1 MLIEFLLSNFEILI
15 FFSIIFV
22 IVGFLILFLMQNIKF
37 EQNKQSIIDYANI
50 IHNSNKEL
58 KDYLNSIV
66 NVLELQ
72 KNEIVKITD
81 KISFIE
87 REINRLG
94 NVKGSEDILG
104 MAIDMARK
112 GEDRESIKKKTGL
125 REDEVEAIYTYYRK
139 SF

>member
-37 EQNKQSIIDYANI
+37 QQNKQSIIDYANI

-104 MAIDMARK
+104 VAIDMARK
-112 GEDRESIKKKTGL
+112 GEDKESIKKKTGL

-139 SF
+139 

>member
-1 MLIEFLLSNFEILI
+1 MLVEFLLSNFEILI

-22 IVGFLILFLMQNIKF
+22 IVGFLILFVMQNIRF
-37 EQNKQSIIDYANI
+37 QQNKQSIIDYANI

-72 KNEIVKITD
+72 KNETVKITD

-104 MAIDMARK
+104 IAIDMARK
-112 GEDRESIKKKTGL
+112 GEDRESIKKNTGL

-139 SF
+139 

>member
-37 EQNKQSIIDYANI
+37 QQNKQSIIDYANI

-66 NVLELQ
+66 NVLEFQ

-112 GEDRESIKKKTGL
+112 GEDRESIKNKTGL

-139 SF
+139 

>member
-15 FFSIIFV
+15 FFSIIFI
-22 IVGFLILFLMQNIKF
+22 IVGFLILFVMQNIRF
-37 EQNKQSIIDYANI
+37 QQNKQSIIDYANI

-139 SF
+139 

>member
-1 MLIEFLLSNFEILI
+1 MLVEFLLSNFEILI
-15 FFSIIFV
+15 FLSIIFV

-37 EQNKQSIIDYANI
+37 QQNKQSIIDYANI

-66 NVLELQ
+66 NILESQ

-104 MAIDMARK
+104 IAIDMARK
-112 GEDRESIKKKTGL
+112 GEDRESIKKNTGL

-139 SF
+139 

>member
-1 MLIEFLLSNFEILI
+1 MLVEFLISNFEILI
-15 FFSIIFV
+15 FFSIMFV

-37 EQNKQSIIDYANI
+37 QQNKQSIIDYANI

-139 SF
+139 

>member
-1 MLIEFLLSNFEILI
+1 MLVEFLLSNFEILI

-37 EQNKQSIIDYANI
+37 QQNKQSIIDYANI

-58 KDYLNSIV
+58 KDYVNNIV
-66 NVLELQ
+66 NILELQ

-104 MAIDMARK
+104 IAIDMARK
-112 GEDRESIKKKTGL
+112 GEDRESIKKNTGL

-139 SF
+139 

>member
-1 MLIEFLLSNFEILI
+1 MLVEFLLSNFEILI

-22 IVGFLILFLMQNIKF
+22 IFGFLILFVMQNIRF
-37 EQNKQSIIDYANI
+37 QQNKQSIIDYANI

-72 KNEIVKITD
+72 KNETVKITD

-104 MAIDMARK
+104 IAIDMARK

-139 SF
+139 

>member
-1 MLIEFLLSNFEILI
+1 MLVEFLLSNFEILI

-37 EQNKQSIIDYANI
+37 QQNKQSIIDYANI

-66 NVLELQ
+66 NILESQ

-87 REINRLG
+87 SEINRLG

-104 MAIDMARK
+104 IAIDMARK
-112 GEDRESIKKKTGL
+112 GEDRESIKKNTGL

-139 SF
+139 

>member
-15 FFSIIFV
+15 FFSIVLV
-22 IVGFLILFLMQNIKF
+22 IVGFLILFVMQNIRF
-37 EQNKQSIIDYANI
+37 QQNKQSIIDYANI

-139 SF
+139 

>member
-1 MLIEFLLSNFEILI
+1 MLVEFLLSNFEILI

-37 EQNKQSIIDYANI
+37 QQNKQSIVDYANI

-66 NVLELQ
+66 NILESQ

-104 MAIDMARK
+104 IAIDMARK
-112 GEDRESIKKKTGL
+112 GEDRESIKKNTGL

-139 SF
+139 

>member
-1 MLIEFLLSNFEILI
+1 MLVEFLISNFEILI

-22 IVGFLILFLMQNIKF
+22 IVGFLILFVMQNINF
-37 EQNKQSIIDYANI
+37 QQNKQSIIDYANI

-104 MAIDMARK
+104 IAIDMARK

-139 SF
+139 

>member
-1 MLIEFLLSNFEILI
+1 MLVEFLLSNFEILI

-22 IVGFLILFLMQNIKF
+22 IVGFLILFLMQNIRF
-37 EQNKQSIIDYANI
+37 QQNKQSIIDYANI

-104 MAIDMARK
+104 IAIDMARK

-139 SF
+139 

>member
-1 MLIEFLLSNFEILI
+1 MLVEFLLSNFEILI
-15 FFSIIFV
+15 FLSIIFV

-37 EQNKQSIIDYANI
+37 QQNKQSIIDYANI

-58 KDYLNSIV
+58 KDYSNSIV
-66 NVLELQ
+66 NILESQ

-104 MAIDMARK
+104 IAIDMARK
-112 GEDRESIKKKTGL
+112 GEDRETIKKNTGL

-139 SF
+139 

>member
-37 EQNKQSIIDYANI
+37 QQNKQSIIDYANL

-139 SF
+139 

>member
-22 IVGFLILFLMQNIKF
+22 IVGFLILFVMQNIRF
-37 EQNKQSIIDYANI
+37 QENKQSIIDYANI

-139 SF
+139 

>member
-15 FFSIIFV
+15 FFSIIFI

-37 EQNKQSIIDYANI
+37 QQNKQSIIDYANI

-112 GEDRESIKKKTGL
+112 GEDRDSIKKKTGL

-139 SF
+139 

>member
-37 EQNKQSIIDYANI
+37 QQNKQSIIDYANI
-50 IHNSNKEL
+50 IHKSNKEL

-139 SF
+139 

>member
-1 MLIEFLLSNFEILI
+1 MLVEFLISNFEILI

-22 IVGFLILFLMQNIKF
+22 IVGFLILFVMQNIRF
-37 EQNKQSIIDYANI
+37 QQNKQSIIDYANI

-139 SF
+139 

>member
-1 MLIEFLLSNFEILI
+1 MLVEFLISNFEILI

-22 IVGFLILFLMQNIKF
+22 IVGFLILFVMQNIRF
-37 EQNKQSIIDYANI
+37 QQNKQSIIDYANI

-66 NVLELQ
+66 NILELQ

-139 SF
+139 

>member
-1 MLIEFLLSNFEILI
+1 MLVEFLLSNFEILI

-22 IVGFLILFLMQNIKF
+22 IVGFLILFVMQNIRF
-37 EQNKQSIIDYANI
+37 QQNKQSIIDYANI

-66 NVLELQ
+66 NILESQ

-104 MAIDMARK
+104 IAIDMARK
-112 GEDRESIKKKTGL
+112 GEDRESIKKNTGL

-139 SF
+139 

>member
-37 EQNKQSIIDYANI
+37 QQNKQSIIDYANI
-50 IHNSNKEL
+50 IHDSNKEL

-66 NVLELQ
+66 NVLEFQ

-104 MAIDMARK
+104 IAIDMARK
-112 GEDRESIKKKTGL
+112 GEDRESIKKNTGL

-139 SF
+139 

>member
-15 FFSIIFV
+15 FFSIILV

-37 EQNKQSIIDYANI
+37 QQNKQSIIDYANI
-50 IHNSNKEL
+50 IHDSNKEL

-104 MAIDMARK
+104 IAIDMARK
-112 GEDRESIKKKTGL
+112 GEDRESIKNKTGL

-139 SF
+139 

>member
-15 FFSIIFV
+15 FFSIVLV

-37 EQNKQSIIDYANI
+37 QQNKQSIIDYANI

-66 NVLELQ
+66 NILESQ

-104 MAIDMARK
+104 IAIDMARK
-112 GEDRESIKKKTGL
+112 GEDRESIKKNTGL

-139 SF
+139 

>member
-15 FFSIIFV
+15 FFSIILV

-37 EQNKQSIIDYANI
+37 QQNKQSIIDYANI

-66 NVLELQ
+66 NILELQ

-139 SF
+139 

>member
-1 MLIEFLLSNFEILI
+1 MLVEFLLSNFEILI

-37 EQNKQSIIDYANI
+37 QQNKQSIIDYANI

-58 KDYLNSIV
+58 KDYSNSIV
-66 NVLELQ
+66 NILESQ

-104 MAIDMARK
+104 IAIDMARK
-112 GEDRESIKKKTGL
+112 GEDRETIKKNTGL

-139 SF
+139 

>member
-22 IVGFLILFLMQNIKF
+22 IVGFLILFLMQNIRF
-37 EQNKQSIIDYANI
+37 QQNKQSIIDYANI

-139 SF
+139 

>member
-1 MLIEFLLSNFEILI
+1 MLVEFLLSNFEFLI

-37 EQNKQSIIDYANI
+37 QQNKQSIIDYANI

-58 KDYLNSIV
+58 KDYSNSIV
-66 NVLELQ
+66 NILESQ

-104 MAIDMARK
+104 IAIDMARK
-112 GEDRESIKKKTGL
+112 GEDRETIKKNTGL

-139 SF
+139 

>member
-1 MLIEFLLSNFEILI
+1 MLVEFLISNFEILI

-37 EQNKQSIIDYANI
+37 QQNKQSIIDYANI

-66 NVLELQ
+66 NILELQ

-139 SF
+139 

>member
-1 MLIEFLLSNFEILI
+1 MLVEFLLSNFEILI

-22 IVGFLILFLMQNIKF
+22 IVGFLILFLMQNINF
-37 EQNKQSIIDYANI
+37 QQNKQSIIDYANI

-139 SF
+139 

>member
-1 MLIEFLLSNFEILI
+1 MLIEYLLSNFEILI

-37 EQNKQSIIDYANI
+37 QQNKQSIIDYANI

-139 SF
+139 

>member
-1 MLIEFLLSNFEILI
+1 MLVEFLISNFEILI

-37 EQNKQSIIDYANI
+37 QQNKQSIVDYANI

-139 SF
+139 

>member
-15 FFSIIFV
+15 FFSIVLV
-22 IVGFLILFLMQNIKF
+22 IVGFLILFVMQNIRF
-37 EQNKQSIIDYANI
+37 QQNKQSIIDYANI

-104 MAIDMARK
+104 IAIDMARK

-139 SF
+139 

>member
-15 FFSIIFV
+15 FFSIVLV

-37 EQNKQSIIDYANI
+37 QQNKQSIIDYANI

-72 KNEIVKITD
+72 KNETVKITD

-104 MAIDMARK
+104 IAIDMARK

-139 SF
+139 

>member
-1 MLIEFLLSNFEILI
+1 MLIEFLLSNFEIII

-22 IVGFLILFLMQNIKF
+22 IIGFLILFLMQNIKF
-37 EQNKQSIIDYANI
+37 QENKQSIIDYANI
-50 IHNSNKEL
+50 LHNSNKEL

-66 NVLELQ
+66 NILESQ

-104 MAIDMARK
+104 IAIDMARK
-112 GEDRESIKKKTGL
+112 GEDRETIKKNTGL

-139 SF
+139 

>member
-37 EQNKQSIIDYANI
+37 QQNKQSIIDYANI

-104 MAIDMARK
+104 IAIDMARK
-112 GEDRESIKKKTGL
+112 GEDRDSIKKNTGL
-125 REDEVEAIYTYYRK
+125 REDEVEPIYTYYRK
-139 SF
+139 

>member
-22 IVGFLILFLMQNIKF
+22 IVGFLILFVMQNIRF
-37 EQNKQSIIDYANI
+37 QQNKQSIIDYANI

-112 GEDRESIKKKTGL
+112 GEDRESIKKNTGL

-139 SF
+139 

>member
-1 MLIEFLLSNFEILI
+1 MLVEFLISNFEILI

-22 IVGFLILFLMQNIKF
+22 IVGFLILFLMQNIRF
-37 EQNKQSIIDYANI
+37 QQNKQSIIDYANI

-104 MAIDMARK
+104 IAIDMARK

-139 SF
+139 